1 MIIPMSFSCSGTV
14 DPEDFGVVEGFIVV
28 LVDIEVDPDFGVEG
42 VKSVVL
48 IVVVVTVV
56 VVDVVDIEVD
66 PDFDVEGVSSLLLI
80 VVVTNVCL
88 NGFTIF
94 RFP

>member
-48 IVVVVTVV
+48 IVVVVVVV
-56 VVDVVDIEVD
+56 VVDVVA
-66 PDFDVEGVSSLLLI
+66 
-80 VVVTNVCL
+80 VVVVDVVAVVVV
-88 NGFTIF
+88 GV
-94 RFP
+94 PGEAQD